1 MDPRDFLHA
10 AADRLA
16 DALEASPRDP
26 ADALIHLSAAGLR
39 PYGIELKPAVR
50 LADEGTLRTVE
61 IGRRRFTTLRHLLA
75 LVDLL
80 PPAKAPEA
88 EDDVTAAARKRA
100 RRAST

>member
-1 MDPRDFLHA
+1 MGLRDYLHT
-10 AADRLA
+10 AADAVA

-26 ADALIHLSAAGLR
+26 VDALIPLSAAGLR
-39 PYGIELKPAVR
+39 PYGVELKPAVR

-88 EDDVTAAARKRA
+88 EDDVAAAARKRA
-100 RRAST
+100 RRSA